1 MPDGWR
7 LAPEAQ
13 QDLSDIYDFGA
24 ERWSDDQAAA
34 YARDLARL
42 FAILAAHPQM
52 ARERVGLPDGTR
64 IHPFRS
70 HMIFFRIDGGGIEV
84 LRIAHAR
91 SDWLD
96 ALNR

>member
-1 MPDGWR
+1 MPDDWR

-13 QDLSDIYDFGA
+13 DDLSDIYDFGA
-24 ERWSDDQAAA
+24 ERWSEDQADA

-42 FAILAAHPQM
+42 FSVLAAHPQI
-52 ARERVGLPDGTR
+52 ARERSGLPDGTR
-64 IHPFRS
+64 VHPFRS
-70 HMIFFRIDGGGIEV
+70 HLIFYRPDETGIEI
-84 LRIAHAR
+84 LRIAPAR

>member
-24 ERWSDDQAAA
+24 EQWSDDQAAA

-42 FAILAAHPQM
+42 FSILAAQPQM
-52 ARERVGLPDGTR
+52 ARERTGLPDGIR
-64 IHPFRS
+64 VHPFRS
-70 HMIFFRIDGGGIEV
+70 HLIFYRPDETGIEI